1 MEQLRTIN
9 KRLEDEVSRLNEELE
24 AERGN
29 KEKVNFP
36 KKISRPIISVFE

>member
-36 KKISRPIISVFE
+36 KNISSHNISF